1 MKNKVYPHIIPDITK
16 WPIYRFGKER
26 DLYVNELRAYVND
39 ILIQKYGDRLKHVI
53 RRTAYQE
60 RMRVKNQPWKADPA
74 SDRLFW
80 KRVHDAV
87 QDLPDSD
94 KPTEESLVLLDK
106 IVHRYCEE
114 IVGNFKLKTFLFARK
129 FLTAFFGR
137 MLNAARGRIFGGKRR
152 LYEKLIVDGEVELV
166 RELFSKGSVVVLPT
180 HFSNLDSVLIGYAMD
195 TIMGLPSFTYGAGLN
210 LYDSEIF
217 GFFMNR
223 LGAYRVD
230 RRKKNPIYIET
241 LKSMSGLSIRKGVN
255 SLFFPGGTRS
265 RSGALESE
273 LKQGLL
279 NSLVEAQRKI
289 YEDGEELKIFVVP
302 MIINYHFVLEADHL
316 ISQHLNSIGKERFV
330 HVKDD
335 FRSSRKIMTF
345 IWRIF
350 SQQSEIYL
358 SVGRPIDV
366 LGNALNGNGESLD
379 SKERVID
386 LKDYFKSDGMVNDNE
401 QREKVYTKMLA
412 DSVVQAYKKYN
423 IVLSS
428 HIVAFGAFRLLKIS
442 YPELDIFGLIKLP
455 EDDFIFNREK
465 LLSVIEQIR
474 VEIMDMK
481 SKGRIMSSIDE
492 DHTNEDILREGL
504 KNLGVYHANKPLKVN
519 VDKKIVSESFKTLY
533 YYHNRL
539 TGYDLDHKINWDLVK
554 L

>member
-1 MKNKVYPHIIPDITK
+1 LKNKVYPHIIPDITK
-16 WPIYRFGKER
+16 WPIYQFGKER
-26 DLYVNELRAYVND
+26 ELFVNELRNYVNT
-39 ILIQKYGDRLKHVI
+39 ILLQKYGDRLKHVI

-60 RMRVKNQPWKADPA
+60 RMRVKNQPWKADPS

-87 QDLPDSD
+87 QNLPETDE
-94 KPTEESLVLLDK
+94 PTPEGIALLDK
-106 IVHRYCEE
+106 IVHRYCQE

-137 MLNAARGRIFGGKRR
+137 MLNAAKGRIFGGKRR
-152 LYEKLIVDGEVELV
+152 LYEKLIVNGEVKKV
-166 RELFSKGSVVVLPT
+166 RHLFSKGSVVVLPT
-180 HFSNLDSVLIGYAMD
+180 HFSNLDSILIGYAMD
-195 TIMGLPSFTYGAGLN
+195 SIMGLPSFTYGAGLN
-210 LYDSEIF
+210 LYDSEII
-217 GFFMNR
+217 GYFMNR

-230 RRKKNPIYIET
+230 RRKKNPIYIEA
-241 LKSMSGLSIRKGVN
+241 LKSMSGLSIQKGVN

-265 RSGALESE
+265 RSGALEEE

-289 YEDGEELKIFVVP
+289 YEEGGDLKIFVVP

-335 FRSSRKIMTF
+335 FKSTRKILTF

-350 SQQSEIYL
+350 SQKSEIYL
-358 SVGRPIDV
+358 SVGHPIDV
-366 LGNALNGNGESLD
+366 MGNILNNEGDSLD
-379 SKERVID
+379 SKGKKID
-386 LKDYFKSDGMVNDNE
+386 LKDYFKSDGKITLNE
-401 QREKVYTKMLA
+401 QRERVYTKLLA
-412 DSVVQAYKKYN
+412 DSVVHSFKKYN

-428 HIVAFGAFRLLKIS
+428 NIVAFCAFEMLKES
-442 YPELDIFGLIKLP
+442 YPELDILGLIKLP

-465 LLSVIEQIR
+465 LLAVIEQVRIR
-474 VEIMDMK
+474 VMRLQE
-481 SKGRIMSSIDE
+481 KGSLMTSIE
-492 DHTNEDILREGL
+492 PSHNNEDILREGL
-504 KNLGVYHANKPLKVN
+504 NNLGVYHASKPLKIN
-519 VDKKIVSESFKTLY
+519 QDKKIVSESFKTLY

-539 TGYDLDHKINWDLVK
+539 TGYELDHKIDWEQV
-554 L
+554 